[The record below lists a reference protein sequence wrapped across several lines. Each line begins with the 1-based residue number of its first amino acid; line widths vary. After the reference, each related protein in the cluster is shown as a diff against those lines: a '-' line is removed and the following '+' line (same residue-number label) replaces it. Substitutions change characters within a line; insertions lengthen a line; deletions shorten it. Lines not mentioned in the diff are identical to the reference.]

1 MEEAPVNMQ
10 MLSLGA
16 LDTDCYLLWDDNKE
30 ALVIDPA
37 DEAERILSCVKARGL
52 AVRAVLLTHAHFDHM
67 RAAAEVLRQTGAVL
81 MLHEA
86 DVPALSDPV
95 KNLSAWFGCDVRGPL
110 YVGRLLHDGDMV
122 EVGALLLRV
131 LHTPGHTVGSCAYYD
146 EKNARLFSG
155 DTLFAGS
162 AGRTDFP
169 GGDPAAL
176 RESLARLMQLPPDTA
191 VYPGHGEMTTLGEEA
206 AHNPFI
212 G

>member
-16 LDTDCYLLWDDNKE
+16 LDTNCYLLWDDNKE

-37 DEAERILSCVKARGL
+37 DEAEQILACAKARGL

-81 MLHEA
+81 
-86 DVPALSDPV
+86 
-95 KNLSAWFGCDVRGPL
+95 N
-110 YVGRLLHDGDMV
+110 DGDMV
-122 EVGALLLRV
+122 SVGALLLRV

-191 VYPGHGEMTTLGEEA
+191 VYPGHGEMTTVGEEA

>member
-110 YVGRLLHDGDMV
+110 YAGRLLHDGDIV
-122 EVGALLLRV
+122 SVGALSLRV
-131 LHTPGHTVGSCAYYD
+131 LHTPGHTPGSVCW
-146 EKNARLFSG
+146 
-155 DTLFAGS
+155 
-162 AGRTDFP
+162 
-169 GGDPAAL
+169 
-176 RESLARLMQLPPDTA
+176 
-191 VYPGHGEMTTLGEEA
+191 
-206 AHNPFI
+206 
-212 G
+212 